1 MSSSSHTI
9 IDELCNRTKHPALL
23 SEIAV
28 QLLQGDYRYFQAW
41 RDILKVH
48 QTLETKTTESDTIV
62 QKIVPQIIAECEQ
75 GIEQNNSHA
84 IILRASMYQCGP
96 RRQYFY

>member
-1 MSSSSHTI
+1 MSSSSHI
-9 IDELCNRTKHPALL
+9 INDELGNISQHATLL
-23 SEIAV
+23 SKIYI
-28 QLLQGDYRYFQAW
+28 QLLQGNCRHLSIW
-41 RDILKVH
+41 NTILKIH
-48 QTLETKTTESDTIV
+48 QTLETKTTESDIIM
-62 QKIVPQIIAECEQ
+62 QELVPQIIAECEQ